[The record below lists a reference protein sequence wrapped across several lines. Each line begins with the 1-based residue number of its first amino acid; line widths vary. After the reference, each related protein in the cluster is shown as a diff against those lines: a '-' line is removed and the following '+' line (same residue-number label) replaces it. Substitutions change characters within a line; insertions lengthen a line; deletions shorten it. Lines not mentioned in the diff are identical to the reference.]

1 MQATNI
7 FLDLS
12 AEDFLEKSL
21 AVFRFQ
27 AENNPVYKE
36 YLNGIGCDINR
47 VDSLEKIPFL
57 PISFFKTHKVIADKN
72 EPKKIF
78 LSSRTTG
85 NVPSK
90 HFVTDISVYEM
101 AFRKGFEHF
110 FGNIQDYTILALL
123 PSYLEQENSSL
134 VYMISDL
141 IKQTNK
147 KDSGFYL
154 HNFDTLITKLTEL
167 DAKGEKVL
175 LLGVT
180 YALLDLLEI
189 QNFQLENTLVMET
202 GGMKGRRK
210 ELIKSELHEVLKNGF
225 GVNSIYSEYGM
236 TELLSQAYST
246 GNTLF
251 ETPPWMKILIR
262 EVTDPFTLLP
272 KEKSGGINIIDLANI
287 NSCSFIATQ
296 DLGKLH
302 EDGNFEI
309 LGRFDNADIRGCNLM
324 L

>member
-1 MQATNI
+1 MQATDVFRVLNT
-7 FLDLS
+7 
-12 AEDFLEKSL
+12 EDFLKKSL
-21 AVFRFQ
+21 TVFRFQ

-36 YLNGIGCDINR
+36 YLNGIGCDINA

-57 PISFFKTHKVIADKN
+57 PISFFKTHKVITDKKD
-72 EPKKIF
+72 PQKTF

-85 NVPSK
+85 NEASK

-134 VYMISDL
+134 VFMISDL
-141 IKQTNK
+141 INQTNK

-154 HNFDTLITKLTEL
+154 NNFDALITMLTEL
-167 DAKGEKVL
+167 DTKGEKVL

-189 QNFQLENTLVMET
+189 QSFQLENTVVMET

-210 ELIKSELHEVLKNGF
+210 ELIKSKLHEVLKNGF

-236 TELLSQAYST
+236 TELLSQAYSI

-262 EVTDPFTLLP
+262 EVTDPFTILP
-272 KEKSGGINIIDLANI
+272 KGKSGGINIIDLANI

-296 DLGKLH
+296 DLGKLY
-302 EDGNFEI
+302 EDGKFEI